1 MTCFAAPK
9 ELYIDMPAALRWG
22 DFQNLN
28 AMKSVDDIGRVLS
41 AVAKMPVGRVSLQLV
56 KK

>member
-1 MTCFAAPK
+1 
-9 ELYIDMPAALRWG
+9 MPAALRWG

-41 AVAKMPVGRVSLQLV
+41 AVAKMPVGRVSLQLA